1 MLNLD
6 QLRLA
11 QNLPRIRRFQTHHI
25 LEEDN
30 VADHSLRA
38 TTLYIYFGGTEI
50 IPMMYHDLEEAI
62 TSDIP
67 SPIKKNITGLE
78 MYELVRPQF
87 QDPKQKKLGKMCD
100 KLDLVCVLQ
109 EQQVKTGTL
118 PSDLLDILEAEK
130 EIVIDIAQ
138 ELGHKAAVIKL
149 LKELRKPHNKQ
160 ALTEKL
166 KKEFEEKNKQEK
178 V

>member
-11 QNLPRIRRFQTHHI
+11 QNLSRIRRFQTHHI

-30 VADHSLRA
+30 VANHSLRA
-38 TTLYIYFGGTEI
+38 TALFIYFGGTEI
-50 IPMMYHDLEEAI
+50 IPMLFHDLEEAI

-67 SPIKKNITGLE
+67 SPVKKHITGLE
-78 MYELVRPQF
+78 MYEAVRPDF
-87 QDPKQKKLGKMCD
+87 QDIKEKKLGKMCD

-109 EQQVKTGTL
+109 EQQVKTGML
-118 PSDLLDILEAEK
+118 PSDLLDILEHEK

-138 ELGHKAAVIKL
+138 ELGHKAAVVKL
-149 LKELRKPHNKQ
+149 LKELRKPHNKM
-160 ALTEKL
+160 ALTERL
-166 KKEFEEKNKQEK
+166 LKEFRDKCKEKL
-178 V
+178 